1 MKIEEIMT
9 SDVKFCHSNDNLAEA
24 ASILWSNDCGI
35 LPVVDEAG
43 KVVGMISDR
52 DICIATVTKNRLAA
66 EITVGEVSG
75 SHRVHSCAPDDDVQE
90 ALKIMQEHQ
99 VRRVPVVDSAGE
111 LRGILSINDV
121 ILAAEAGGWGRG
133 VSFQD
138 AMTTL
143 KAICEH
149 RSKGQPAPQQASATG
164 GVGASPLGV

>member
-9 SDVKFCHSNDNLAEA
+9 ADVKFCHSSDNLAEA

-52 DICIATVTKNRLAA
+52 DICFATVTRNRLAS

-75 SHRVHSCAPDDDVQE
+75 SQLVHSCTPNDDVQE

-99 VRRVPVVDSAGE
+99 IRRVPVVDSAGE

-121 ILAAEAGGWGRG
+121 ILAAEASGWGRG
-133 VSFQD
+133 VSFQE
-138 AMTTL
+138 AMATL

-149 RSKGQPAPQQASATG
+149 RHTEQSATPQTSTTEVAG
-164 GVGASPLGV
+164 SAPFGV